1 MSRPSWETYASDPI
15 ATIRATIARID
26 FATAWTRNPTI
37 AMSPAAAA
45 WFTRPRCHRL
55 TAVLYQAA
63 TR

>member
-15 ATIRATIARID
+15 AAIRATAARID

-37 AMSPAAAA
+37 TMLPTAASWASP
-45 WFTRPRCHRL
+45 PRCHRL
-55 TAVLYQAA
+55 AAVLYQAA